1 MKASSSPLIPS
12 TNPKSSEM
20 SSQTLIF
27 LMVLFFV
34 QLASSPIQALPSHQ
48 APSSGT
54 SYSDLND
61 KSPSREM
68 HGRLR
73 EQTSHEGDGTYYSPG
88 LGSCGQQSGNDDLI
102 VAISH
107 ALYDSNTE
115 GQGDSNALVFF
126 LRHTSHLCGKSIR
139 ASYGAN
145 SIVVTV
151 VDRCEGCSSDDLD
164 FSPAAFR
171 KLSPLNSGRL
181 HGISV
186 ITPYLQAKPTM
197 L

>member
-1 MKASSSPLIPS
+1 MVQLLVHLTILPIYNRSLLKINQTSSLIVTSLTTLPHHYLLVCPASSPLIPS

-73 EQTSHEGDGTYYSPG
+73 EQTSHEGDGTCRSF
-88 LGSCGQQSGNDDLI
+88 QN
-102 VAISH
+102 
-107 ALYDSNTE
+107 
-115 GQGDSNALVFF
+115 LVFF
-126 LRHTSHLCGKSIR
+126 FFPSAHNMALLVAPFKTIL
-139 ASYGAN
+139 
-145 SIVVTV
+145 
-151 VDRCEGCSSDDLD
+151 LD
-164 FSPAAFR
+164 
-171 KLSPLNSGRL
+171 
-181 HGISV
+181 
-186 ITPYLQAKPTM
+186 
-197 L
+197 